1 MEERGGLP
9 TTDTSYS
16 DDTELREVFVL
27 LDRDCDLELDFDELK
42 TAVRA
47 LGLAVSEAD
56 MEEVREELEAC
67 TGRTSVDY
75 VGFLSVLAKLEFG
88 HLRQPELNN
97 AQERETRRALHIL
110 DPNGTGLV
118 SARDVRW
125 LLTTIGEKLSP
136 EEVDQV
142 LGELGR
148 RDEGDDRV
156 PYKDLVDMLF
166 RDG

>member
-1 MEERGGLP
+1 MGHRVVSLP
-9 TTDTSYS
+9 ATSYG
-16 DDTELREVFVL
+16 DDAELREVFVL
-27 LDRDCDLELDFDELK
+27 LDRDCDLELNFDELK

-47 LGLAVSEAD
+47 LGLAVSEAE

-67 TGRTSVDY
+67 AGHTNVDY

-88 HLRQPELNN
+88 HLQQPEHSSE
-97 AQERETRRALHIL
+97 QERETRRALEIL
-110 DPNGTGLV
+110 DPDGTGSV
-118 SARDVRW
+118 SVRDLRW
-125 LLTTIGEKLSP
+125 LLTTVGEKLSP

-148 RDEGDDRV
+148 SGEGDHRV
-156 PYKDLVDMLF
+156 PYKELVDMLF